1 MNPFMSMIDSFSK
14 VSMFRLSF
22 RSRKIIMPIK
32 RIRPS
37 KRIEF
42 ENISISEKTRIPD
55 AADFSKSQKL
65 MEKSEIGI
73 SADVDI
79 LNYIF

>member
-22 RSRKIIMPIK
+22 RSRKIIMTIK

-42 ENISISEKTRIPD
+42 ENISISEKTRITD